1 MINPN
6 HLNPP
11 RPVTPRK
18 SRARLRRRRWHTTL
32 VCVLGIGALVGP
44 PGMLRAADDV
54 DLSAL
59 VRGKSGPSP
68 LGQPVPLEGSSPPG
82 GSTALGEPTVLTA
95 DAAFPVRFAPVG
107 PGRVRV
113 SFDIQPG
120 YYLYRDKFAV
130 VAKTDRVRVALRGLP
145 EGVERDD
152 AVFGMVPVFT
162 EPMAFELTG
171 PADRDVEVELRYQ
184 GCAEVGI
191 CYQPQ
196 KTRLILTGDPSVR

>member
-1 MINPN
+1 MITPNP
-6 HLNPP
+6 LNPP

-18 SRARLRRRRWHTTL
+18 SRARLRLWHTTL
-32 VCVLGIGALVGP
+32 ACVLGTGALVGLP
-44 PGMLRAADDV
+44 SMLQAADAV

-68 LGQPVPLEGSSPPG
+68 LGQPVPLDGASSPG

-95 DAAFPVRFAPVG
+95 ETAFPVRFAPVG

-130 VAKTDRVRVALRGLP
+130 VAMTDRVRVALRGLP
-145 EGVERDD
+145 EGVKRDD
-152 AVFGMVPVFT
+152 AVFGLVPVFT
-162 EPMAFELTG
+162 EPMAFELAG
-171 PADRDVEVELRYQ
+171 PADRDIEVELRYQ